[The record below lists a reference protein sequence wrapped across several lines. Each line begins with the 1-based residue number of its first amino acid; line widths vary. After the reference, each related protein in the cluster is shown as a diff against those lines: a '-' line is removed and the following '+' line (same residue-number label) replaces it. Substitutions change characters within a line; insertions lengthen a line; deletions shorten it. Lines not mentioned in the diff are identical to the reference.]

1 MSTIKLTRKMT
12 AEIVSANTV
21 KVITN
26 QVVAGGGDKNLL
38 AWALTASKLGYKT
51 MLVEFNPKA
60 PRDVVEAI
68 RKRIRNAN
76 EMVNH
81 LGLEVRE
88 A

>member
-1 MSTIKLTRKMT
+1 MTIVKLSRRMT
-12 AEIVSANTV
+12 AEVVSSNTV
-21 KVITN
+21 KVVTN

-38 AWALTASKLGYKT
+38 AWALVASKLGYKT
-51 MLVEFNPKA
+51 MLVEMSPKA
-60 PRDVVEAI
+60 PREVVEAV

-76 EMVNH
+76 EMINH

>member
-1 MSTIKLTRKMT
+1 MATIKLSRKMT

-21 KVITN
+21 KVVTN
-26 QVVAGGGDKNLL
+26 QVVTGGGDKNLI

-51 MLVEFNPKA
+51 MLVEVNRKA
-60 PRDVVEAI
+60 PRDVLEAI

-76 EMVNH
+76 EMINH

>member
-1 MSTIKLTRKMT
+1 MSTIKLSRRMT

-21 KVITN
+21 KVVTN
-26 QVVAGGGDKNLL
+26 QTVAGGGDKNLVI
-38 AWALTASKLGYKT
+38 WALTASKLGFKT
-51 MLVEFNPKA
+51 LLVEISAKA
-60 PRDVVEAI
+60 PRDVLEAI
-68 RKRIRNAN
+68 RGRIRNAN

>member
-1 MSTIKLTRKMT
+1 MSTIKLTKRMT

-21 KVITN
+21 KVVTN
-26 QVVAGGGDKNLL
+26 QVVAGGGDKNLVI
-38 AWALTASKLGYKT
+38 WALEASKRGYKT
-51 MLVEFNPKA
+51 MLVEINAKA

-76 EMVNH
+76 EMINH

>member
-1 MSTIKLTRKMT
+1 MTTIKLSRKMT

-21 KVITN
+21 KVVTN
-26 QVVAGGGDKNLL
+26 QVVTGGGDKNLI

-51 MLVEFNPKA
+51 MLVEVNRKA
-60 PRDVVEAI
+60 PREVLEAI

-76 EMVNH
+76 EMINH